1 MYAEVH
7 GAGRYHRGVRTCP
20 SCDSE
25 KIRRGGMIIWLIY
38 VALIA
43 IAIPATLILKLNAAI
58 VAGVMIAV
66 IVLAHIVF
74 NQRVCLDC
82 GHQWKG

>member
-1 MYAEVH
+1 M
-7 GAGRYHRGVRTCP
+7 RTCP

-43 IAIPATLILKLNAAI
+43 FAIVATLVFQLNAAI
-58 VAGVMIAV
+58 VAGIMIAV
-66 IVLAHIVF
+66 VVLAHIVF

-82 GHQWKG
+82 GHQWRG

>member
-1 MYAEVH
+1 M
-7 GAGRYHRGVRTCP
+7 RSCP

-38 VALIA
+38 VALIL
-43 IAIPATLILKLNAAI
+43 IAVPATLIYQLNAAI
-58 VAGVMIAV
+58 VALAMIAV
-66 IVLAHIVF
+66 IVIAHLVF
-74 NQRVCLDC
+74 NQRVCLSC